1 MQFSWYRVM
10 NWINHDHRCIE
21 LKLFADGNGWSRYGS
36 SFCYKYAKYV
46 VRGRLSAEYEKKCNS
61 EMYVEFLLKK
71 GEDVSDLLINSTSMA
86 YYFYHR
92 HGYLPDTVHNFMI
105 GSHLAGDRDNY
116 VVRYFKRRKKDDYA
130 IYNRLK
136 NMDSSKTVG
145 EILLE
150 FK

>member
-1 MQFSWYRVM
+1 MLRDPSRGVYKRVILRDNKIVGAVLYGDTADGSWYF
-10 NWINHDHRCIE
+10 D
-21 LKLFADGNGWSRYGS
+21 
-36 SFCYKYAKYV
+36 
-46 VRGRLSAEYEKKCNS
+46 
-61 EMYVEFLLKK
+61 LLKK

-92 HGYLPDTVHNFMI
+92 HGYLPETVHNFMI